1 MGTGPELYK
10 SACFGRLRIAGHC
23 QGSDVVRVLCV
34 AAVATTIGI
43 IFLLHRSPLVGSQVL
58 VSAIGVG
65 LAPLYRQRKRE
76 GFKLKSITTHRVPE
90 CDTAVAR
97 YVTRLILAGIEL
109 IGAKS
114 ASVVLSDAETCDEF
128 DWNVPSASPAPGQ
141 IEELLERCTAGVE
154 SEWSLLA
161 CSKTGSEIRC
171 LVLGRE
177 GNKLRRIALKD
188 GFLASWN
195 GASKT
200 VLLSNFEFG
209 SRWSGRIAFCDPPLP
224 NGDKAALR
232 ELLRIVRLVT
242 SSYQTQQRRLPGAER
257 DERNEIARDL
267 HDGVTQ
273 SLIAAEMHVDALR
286 RRGVVAG
293 IPAAA
298 EEILVQ
304 TQELLRREVRKL
316 RMQIEGLR
324 STSNSLMVCEQLADV
339 IQSFE
344 SETGIRTNFICDS
357 KRADISAQSA
367 HDLVH
372 IVQEALSNIRKHSG
386 ATKVEIRLSVDRQI
400 DLSIQDDGR
409 GFDFSGRRSLADLE
423 ISGKGPRVI
432 RERVRLSG
440 GSILI
445 ESRPSWGARLELT
458 LPLRARGGSS
468 DHPSRHNVPAKIG
481 VRDAAG
487 KQFNVA

>member
-1 MGTGPELYK
+1 M
-10 SACFGRLRIAGHC
+10 
-23 QGSDVVRVLCV
+23 
-34 AAVATTIGI
+34 
-43 IFLLHRSPLVGSQVL
+43 
-58 VSAIGVG
+58 
-65 LAPLYRQRKRE
+65 
-76 GFKLKSITTHRVPE
+76 
-90 CDTAVAR
+90 
-97 YVTRLILAGIEL
+97 
-109 IGAKS
+109 
-114 ASVVLSDAETCDEF
+114 
-128 DWNVPSASPAPGQ
+128 
-141 IEELLERCTAGVE
+141 
-154 SEWSLLA
+154 
-161 CSKTGSEIRC
+161 
-171 LVLGRE
+171 
-177 GNKLRRIALKD
+177 
-188 GFLASWN
+188 
-195 GASKT
+195 
-200 VLLSNFEFG
+200 
-209 SRWSGRIAFCDPPLP
+209 
-224 NGDKAALR
+224 
-232 ELLRIVRLVT
+232 LRIVRLVT

-386 ATKVEIRLSVDRQI
+386 ATKV
-400 DLSIQDDGR
+400 
-409 GFDFSGRRSLADLE
+409 
-423 ISGKGPRVI
+423 
-432 RERVRLSG
+432 
-440 GSILI
+440 
-445 ESRPSWGARLELT
+445 
-458 LPLRARGGSS
+458 
-468 DHPSRHNVPAKIG
+468 
-481 VRDAAG
+481 
-487 KQFNVA
+487 